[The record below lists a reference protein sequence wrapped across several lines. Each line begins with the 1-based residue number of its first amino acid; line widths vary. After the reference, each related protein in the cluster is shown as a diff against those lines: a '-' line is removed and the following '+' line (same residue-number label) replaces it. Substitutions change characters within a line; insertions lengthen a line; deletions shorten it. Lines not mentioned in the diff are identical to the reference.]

1 MRKTERRA
9 HGGWQILQCM
19 ARATTDNQSFLP
31 PAQDQITTSVEDT
44 LHSANCGLLIHRV
57 AQIRNEYR
65 AEGREFARTLQTHL
79 NRALSPHA
87 TTLLF
92 EELFGVEDRFHWLV
106 HMKAP
111 NDYAGFIRMADHDLG
126 VRKVVEEDRLPQ
138 KGGGNWERMFE
149 EGSFR
154 EKVMVPQHG
163 IVRVEDKRAI
173 EGLFVPPAR
182 LQTSTAPEEL
192 LHTANAGV
200 IIQRTGQ
207 LRYEF
212 RDEGRQFAYE
222 WQDYL
227 NCKLGGAVTI
237 LLYEETWGQQ
247 DRIYWMMHLRSLG
260 DFGQILALA
269 ETDEDY
275 RHLFAKERA
284 PHKGKGTWARMFVD
298 GSIHDTVLAPHH
310 KGMGIGWP

>member
-1 MRKTERRA
+1 
-9 HGGWQILQCM
+9 M
-19 ARATTDNQSFLP
+19 ARATIENQSFLP
-31 PAQDQITTSVEDT
+31 PAQDQITTAIEDT
-44 LHSANCGLLIHRV
+44 LHSANCGLVIHRV

-79 NRALSPHA
+79 NRALYPHA
-87 TTLLF
+87 TTLLY

-111 NDYAGFIRMADHDLG
+111 NDYAGFIRMADHDQG
-126 VRKVVEEDRLPQ
+126 VRKVVEENRLPQ
-138 KGGGNWERMFE
+138 KGGGNWERIFE

-154 EKVMVPQHG
+154 ETVMIPQHG
-163 IVRVEDKRAI
+163 IVRVEATA
-173 EGLFVPPAR
+173 ELAGLFVPPAR
-182 LQTSTAPEEL
+182 FQTSTPPDTL

-200 IIQRTGQ
+200 IIQRTAQ
-207 LRYEF
+207 LRYAF

-227 NCKLGGAVTI
+227 NHKLAGAVTI

-247 DRIYWMMHLRSLG
+247 DRIYWLMHLRSLG
-260 DFGQILALA
+260 EFSQILTLA

-275 RHLFAKERA
+275 RQLFAQQRA
-284 PHKGKGTWARMFVD
+284 THKGPGTWARMFVD
-298 GSIHDTVLAPHH
+298 GSIRDTVLAPHH
-310 KGMGIGWP
+310 KGMGISWP